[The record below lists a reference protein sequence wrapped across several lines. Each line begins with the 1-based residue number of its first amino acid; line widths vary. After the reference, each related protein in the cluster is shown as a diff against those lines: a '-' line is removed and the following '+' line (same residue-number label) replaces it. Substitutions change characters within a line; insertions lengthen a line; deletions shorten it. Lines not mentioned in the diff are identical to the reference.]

1 MKATAADLDDY
12 DHIFLTQVPSSKLL
26 VFIISTF
33 GEGDPTDN
41 SYRFCTT
48 LAALHDGGNKEACHQ
63 LQYAAFGLGN
73 RNYKHYNRIID
84 IVDDT
89 LQSLGAHRLLGV
101 GRADEAK
108 GGMSTDE
115 DFMEWKESALECIR
129 QKFGVEATPMV
140 YQPALEIIPTE
151 ADHSQLH
158 LGEQPAHHLHGRTKA
173 DTRPFAAPIV
183 TMRDLATSD
192 PLRRCVHLEVDLT
205 GARTKYQTGDHLA
218 VWPVNCDDEVE
229 RLCRLLGLSEADR
242 TAAVEIRP
250 TETASLPTPTTRET
264 ILRHYLEISGPVSRD
279 LLGLLVNYCPTP
291 EASQVLTAL
300 YKNKET
306 FQKHVSS
313 RCLTVGKVMEMAGGV
328 DALWD
333 QVPFSLLVETLGKL
347 QPRFYSIASSPSVS
361 PNQPAITVSTT
372 VKIIDANCRFYGLA
386 SHYLLAATQRGHE
399 QRAMGK
405 EAAPRY
411 QLSSGG
417 KILVQLRRSTFKLP
431 ASTTRPIIMVGAGT
445 GIAPFRAFVQERAAI
460 AARALPVGPMLLLF
474 GCRSPS
480 EDFLYSDEWAKY
492 QTQCPNFRVE
502 PVFSRYPD
510 GGEKRY
516 VQDRL
521 MEVKDLVAELLE
533 QGAAFYICG
542 SAEMARNVRESLVQI
557 VAEWKAW
564 DETQAERYIMG
575 YLKRARLLQED
586 VWSN

>member
-12 DHIFLTQVPSSKLL
+12 DHEFLTQVPSSKIL

-48 LAALHDGGNKEACHQ
+48 LAALHDGGNKETLHQ

-84 IVDDT
+84 IVDET
-89 LQSLGAHRLLGV
+89 FQSLGAHRLLTV

-115 DFMEWKESALECIR
+115 DFMEWKESALECIS
-129 QKFGVEATPMV
+129 QKFGVEATTVV
-140 YQPALEIIPTE
+140 YKPALVIVPTE
-151 ADHSQLH
+151 ADQNQLH
-158 LGEQPAHHLHGRTKA
+158 LGEQPAHHLNGRTKK
-173 DTRPFAAPIV
+173 DSHRPVAAPIV
-183 TMRDLATSD
+183 AVRDLATSD
-192 PLRRCVHLEVDLT
+192 HLRQCIHLEVDLT
-205 GARTKYQTGDHLA
+205 GARIKYQTGDHLA

-229 RLCRLLGLSEADR
+229 RLCRLLSLSEADR

-250 TETASLPTPTTRET
+250 KETAPLPTPTTRET

-291 EASQVLTAL
+291 EASRVLTTL
-300 YKNKET
+300 YKNKEA
-306 FQKHVSS
+306 FKNHVSS
-313 RCLTVGKVMEMAGGV
+313 HCLTVGKVMEMAGGL

-333 QVPFSLLVETLGKL
+333 KVPFSLLVETLGKL
-347 QPRFYSIASSPSVS
+347 QPRFYSIASSPSIS

-372 VKIIDANCRFYGLA
+372 SKILGSDCRFYGVA
-386 SHYLLAATQRGHE
+386 SNYLLAAAKRGHKPDD
-399 QRAMGK
+399 K
-405 EAAPRY
+405 EAPRY
-411 QLSSGG
+411 KLSSSG
-417 KILVQLRRSTFKLP
+417 KVLVQLRRSTFKLP
-431 ASTTRPIIMVGAGT
+431 ASATRPIIMVGAGT
-445 GIAPFRAFVQERAAI
+445 GIAPFRAFVQERAAM
-460 AARALPVGPMLLLF
+460 AARGLTVGQMVLLF

-480 EDFLYSDEWAKY
+480 EDFLYGDEWAKY
-492 QTQCPNFRVE
+492 QAQLPDFRVE
-502 PVFSRYPD
+502 PVFSRYPN
-510 GGEKRY
+510 GREKVY

-521 MEVKDLVAELLE
+521 MEMKELVAELLE

-542 SAEMARNVRESLVQI
+542 SADMARNVRGNLVQI
-557 VAEWKAW
+557 LAEFKSW
-564 DETQAERYIMG
+564 DETQAESYIMG
-575 YLKRARLLQED
+575 YMKRARLLQED